1 MTWFKRI
8 LEEIIKQIDNGEF
21 EDLTPNDL
29 EQISTIIHRP
39 ETVGREAAAKFLG
52 LSLNRFHE
60 LRDAGEIPE
69 PRKRKGFKEK
79 EYYMS
84 DLCACKECLKLKY
97 KQIR

>member
-1 MTWFKRI
+1 MTWFKKI
-8 LEEIIKQIDNGEF
+8 LEEIIKQINDEDF
-21 EDLTPNDL
+21 EELTSNDL
-29 EQISTIIHRP
+29 EQISAIIHRP

-52 LSLNRFHE
+52 LSLNKFHE

-84 DLCACKECLKLKY
+84 DLRECKERLNLKNK
-97 KQIR
+97 